1 MGSFDP
7 QDPYILHPLHQ
18 PRGPWDKP
26 PIQVA
31 LLADPASWAVSSKAV
46 TCHFLEISKLSGS
59 RMPLNLNFGGFA
71 RSLTLGH
78 TPPSQLGR
86 AQHLWLLLE
95 KHHSPWSLQ
104 VPPPPEDHILSGP
117 FSSCHWSEVSE

>member
-1 MGSFDP
+1 MGRSEP

-18 PRGPWDKP
+18 PWDKP

-31 LLADPASWAVSSKAV
+31 LLADPAFWAVSSKAV
-46 TCHFLEISKLSGS
+46 ACHFLEISKLSGS

-78 TPPSQLGR
+78 IPLTQLGR

-95 KHHSPWSLQ
+95 
-104 VPPPPEDHILSGP
+104 
-117 FSSCHWSEVSE
+117 